1 MDLLKILLDIGLG
14 LAAFRLAWSVD
25 RTQKDM
31 LKVQVQQAQILTE
44 LGARLSSLELEV
56 KQSLNE

>member
-1 MDLLKILLDIGLG
+1 MDLLKIILDIGLG

-31 LKVQVQQAQILTE
+31 LKVQIQQAQILSE
-44 LGARLSSLELEV
+44 LSVRVGHLES
-56 KQSLNE
+56 KING